1 MPTTIELLKW
11 SNLIS
16 SIMLILIGVTQI
28 ISLSILFSS
37 ISFTFFMSFF
47 LPFFLIL
54 FGIML
59 FASGQ
64 KMEFMDNNF
73 RFLSSLLGRG
83 LFNIYLASLAV
94 YQLANAASDIIGFI
108 IGAMLFCTG
117 GFYLILHFC
126 GNKEELTS
134 YKQQLG

>member
-1 MPTTIELLKW
+1 MPSIIEMMKW

-28 ISLSILFSS
+28 ISLSILFK
-37 ISFTFFMSFF
+37 SFSFSFFMSFF
-47 LPFFLIL
+47 LPFFLIF
-54 FGIML
+54 FGILL

-64 KMEFMDNNF
+64 KLEFVDNNF
-73 RFLSSLLGRG
+73 RFLSTLLGRG

-117 GFYLILHFC
+117 FFYLILHFC
-126 GNKEELTS
+126 GNKEELAS
-134 YKQQLG
+134 LKKQLI

>member
-28 ISLSILFSS
+28 ISLTILFSS
-37 ISFTFFMSFF
+37 FSFSFFMSFF

-73 RFLSSLLGRG
+73 RFLSSLLGR
-83 LFNIYLASLAV
+83 ASLAV

-126 GNKEELTS
+126 GNREELTS